1 MSNLLDELYQ
11 KDTQTRIATGGARG
25 IDPTIVEK
33 VRGAELADM
42 GQKAAVQAGM
52 AENMRQN
59 RVEEGLQKDY
69 MKQEKLAQGLET
81 ASFLGTTV
89 LGSQEG
95 AKPAVPEQGQWL
107 NDKPLNIKPVYL
119 SDVLFD
125 VKLYTKDE
133 ATGKYQWNTPLFDRI
148 WSAFK

>member
-33 VRGAELADM
+33 TREAELSDM
-42 GQKAAVQAGM
+42 NQKAAVQAGM

-69 MKQEKLAQGLET
+69 MKQEKLAQGLEA

-107 NDKPLNIKPVYL
+107 NDKPLNIKPVML
-119 SDVLFD
+119 MDNIFD
-125 VKLYTKDE
+125 VKLGGIDQN
-133 ATGKYQWNTPLFDRI
+133 TGKWQWNTQLFNNI
-148 WSAFK
+148 WGS